1 MLLEYIRRQR
11 RTGLFLASCAA
22 VFAAVVALYGY
33 PAAAVGYAA
42 LLCAALGLA
51 VFAAG
56 YAGFARRHR
65 ELRRLL
71 DAVNETVLPLP
82 PARGMLEEDYQ
93 ALLRAVCDHR
103 ARLLARSEGRR
114 QELLEDY
121 TLWAHQIK
129 TPIAAGRLL
138 LQSSGEPDREAL
150 AAELLKI
157 EEYVQMALSYLR
169 LDSESTDYVL
179 RRCELD
185 EVVRGALRRYAR
197 LFILKKLTLDFWE
210 THRTVLT
217 DEKWLGFVIGQ
228 LLSNAVKYTPEG
240 GRVRIYPDGETL
252 VIADSGIG
260 IRSEDLPR
268 IFEKGFTG
276 CNGREDRRAT
286 GMGLYLCRR
295 VLTGLGHGI
304 TVSSRPREGTIVR
317 LLLHDGRLE
326 TE

>member
-103 ARLLARSEGRR
+103 ARLLARSCWRITPSGRTRSKRPSRRGGCCSSPAGRR
-114 QELLEDY
+114 
-121 TLWAHQIK
+121 I
-129 TPIAAGRLL
+129 GR
-138 LQSSGEPDREAL
+138 RW
-150 AAELLKI
+150 
-157 EEYVQMALSYLR
+157 
-169 LDSESTDYVL
+169 
-179 RRCELD
+179 RRS
-185 EVVRGALRRYAR
+185 
-197 LFILKKLTLDFWE
+197 F
-210 THRTVLT
+210 
-217 DEKWLGFVIGQ
+217 
-228 LLSNAVKYTPEG
+228 
-240 GRVRIYPDGETL
+240 
-252 VIADSGIG
+252 
-260 IRSEDLPR
+260 
-268 IFEKGFTG
+268 
-276 CNGREDRRAT
+276 
-286 GMGLYLCRR
+286 
-295 VLTGLGHGI
+295 
-304 TVSSRPREGTIVR
+304 
-317 LLLHDGRLE
+317 
-326 TE
+326 